1 MKKSRK
7 ISFRLVSIWTI
18 CDKWSRQD
26 PSHKKCTRVWT
37 GSGAGHSN
45 CYWQRLGLATL
56 APTSVWWLRHPRVTA
71 RWGFRLILSGCQEI
85 VRAWLIKW
93 LHLTVQLRHSVQQEF
108 FWNTFFQHR
117 FIQWMCLACCLL
129 CYSYEYQN
137 CPGNWKL
144 IINLLKCSS
153 LLCCID
159 KRVLVHS

>member
-26 PSHKKCTRVWT
+26 PSHKKCTRVWS
-37 GSGAGHSN
+37 GSGHGY

-56 APTSVWWLRHPRVTA
+56 APTSVRWLRHPRVTA

-93 LHLTVQLRHSVQQEF
+93 SHLTVQLRHFLKYLLLTSFYSMNVS
-108 FWNTFFQHR
+108 
-117 FIQWMCLACCLL
+117 CLL
-129 CYSYEYQN
+129 SALLWIQ
-137 CPGNWKL
+137 KL
-144 IINLLKCSS
+144 S
-153 LLCCID
+153 
-159 KRVLVHS
+159 R